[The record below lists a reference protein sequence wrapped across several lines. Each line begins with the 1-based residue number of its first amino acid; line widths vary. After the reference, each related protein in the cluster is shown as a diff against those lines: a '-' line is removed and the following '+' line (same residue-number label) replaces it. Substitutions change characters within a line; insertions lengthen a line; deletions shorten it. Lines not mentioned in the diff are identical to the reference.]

1 MSNGSENLIKYRYSE
16 HSDYPM
22 SDEIYF
28 DGVRFLSTVDAA
40 ARTGFSRDYIY
51 RLCKEG
57 QLAGRRIGKSWYV
70 DNRSLDNFVLE
81 QHTVRSRRR
90 EDLSKTRADEYQR
103 KNQFH
108 PEIPQVHR
116 EVLLRE
122 PLQNTPSPVEPIHHA
137 LARAVVRGAH
147 RVPLS
152 KAHVLPTYALTPV
165 AELLHKVT
173 ALALAL
179 MLTFGTYAAVDPSYA
194 RFAADSVR
202 ESVGSVLD
210 SYRGLDELAARTQSQ
225 VAAVAEN
232 PQAAA
237 ASVGSVLTES
247 IPSAGW
253 RIAARLARA
262 LNSGVNEL
270 ADAIAF
276 PLDLV
281 GPRRR

>member
-28 DGVRFLSTVDAA
+28 DGVRFLSTADAA

-137 LARAVVRGAH
+137 LA
-147 RVPLS
+147 
-152 KAHVLPTYALTPV
+152 
-165 AELLHKVT
+165 
-173 ALALAL
+173 L
-179 MLTFGTYAAVDPSYA
+179 MRPFGTYAAVDPSYA